1 MLNRRS
7 IPNLA
12 IGHVAIIGG
21 GFSGALQ
28 AINLLRHEG
37 PRATLIERR
46 AEAARGI
53 AYSAAHPDH
62 LLNVRAGNMSA
73 LPQEPDHFARWIE
86 RRHPALAGGF
96 APRLLYG
103 DYLAELLDQA
113 RETAPDRL
121 NLIQAEA
128 IDVAPDGEGW
138 RVKLA
143 DGREIAADAV
153 ILAPGNLPPHIPAG
167 IDADALPPGC
177 FVAEPWSGDVAG
189 GLAADDVVLV
199 IGSGLTMIDIALL
212 LDARGF
218 AGTIIAISRHGLCPR
233 AHAAVIA
240 SALDERPP
248 ASAAALLRHVR
259 ARSRAIGWRAAV
271 DELRPYTESLWTAAD
286 LDERRRFLRHLRAWW
301 DVHRHR
307 IAPQVAAKI
316 ATMQADGRLQIIAG
330 TLTEAVAEGSG
341 ACVRYRPRGREDLV
355 TLTARRIIDASGPQG
370 DLLRTE
376 EPLLRRLLDRGLIR
390 PDSLR
395 IGIDVTRQSETIGA
409 DGAACPTLLALGPM
423 TRGTFW
429 EIVAV
434 PDIRRQTWAVARKL
448 SNAHWV
454 GGEGL

>member
-1 MLNRRS
+1 MKTD
-7 IPNLA
+7 
-12 IGHVAIIGG
+12 HVAIIGG

-46 AEAARGI
+46 GAAGRGV

-73 LPQEPDHFARWIE
+73 LPQEPDHFQRWLE

-96 APRLLYG
+96 APRLIYG
-103 DYLAELLDQA
+103 DYLAELLADA
-113 RETAPDRL
+113 RGRSPDRL
-121 NLIQAEA
+121 TIVQGEA
-128 IDVAPDGEGW
+128 IDLRPEGEGW
-138 RVKLA
+138 RIDLA
-143 DGREIAADAV
+143 DGTRIDADAV
-153 ILAPGNLPPHIPAG
+153 VLAPGNLPPHVPGG
-167 IDADALPPGC
+167 IDAGALPPGT
-177 FVAEPWSGDVAG
+177 FVAEPWGGDLAE
-189 GLAADDVVLV
+189 GLMPDDVVLV

-218 AGTIIAISRHGLCPR
+218 GGRIVALSRRGLIPR
-233 AHAAVIA
+233 AHEAVAPTI
-240 SALDERPP
+240 LDMRPP
-248 ASAAALLRHVR
+248 PSAVALLRHMR
-259 ARSRAIGWRAAV
+259 ARGRAIGWRAAV
-271 DELRPYTESLWTAAD
+271 DEIRPYTEGLWIAAG

-307 IAPQVAAKI
+307 IAPQVAARI
-316 ATMQADGRLQIIAG
+316 AAMQAAGRLDIVAG
-330 TLTEAVAEGSG
+330 KLADVTASG
-341 ACVRYRPRGREDLV
+341 VGARIRYRPRGQDGLEA
-355 TLTARRIIDASGPQG
+355 LTVRRIINASGPQG
-370 DLLRTE
+370 DLLRTG
-376 EPLLRRLLDRGLIR
+376 EPLLRRLIARGLIR
-390 PDSLR
+390 PDPLHL
-395 IGIDVTRQSETIGA
+395 GIDVTQQAEVIGA
-409 DGAACPTLLALGPM
+409 DGEPRPTLLAIGPM